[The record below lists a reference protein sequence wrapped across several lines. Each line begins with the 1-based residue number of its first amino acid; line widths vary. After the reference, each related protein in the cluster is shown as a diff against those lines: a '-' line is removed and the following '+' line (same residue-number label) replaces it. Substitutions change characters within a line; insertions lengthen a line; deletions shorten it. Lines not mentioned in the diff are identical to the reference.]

1 MNLSL
6 PGIFLKNQNMH
17 AYIYKMNLL
26 VGLSCWIIY
35 EVIILSES
43 KKDSLNVCYPFL
55 HLLWQSRHSLSTV
68 VPSSA
73 DLTCFVI
80 ENILL
85 LPHLKQM
92 YNEFSRASCGF
103 SRCLITRFNLSLAES
118 KAGCSKSGSIFFQ
131 LLDKQKAT

>member
-17 AYIYKMNLL
+17 AYIHKINFPM
-26 VGLSCWIIY
+26 GLSCWIIY

-43 KKDSLNVCYPFL
+43 KKKDSLNVCYPSL

-73 DLTCFVI
+73 DLTCFAI

-103 SRCLITRFNLSLAES
+103 SSCLITRFSFSLAES
-118 KAGCSKSGSIFFQ
+118 KTGCSKSGSIFLSNFG
-131 LLDKQKAT
+131 